1 MSPVIAQPRQRGMAI
16 VSALLIAALVAVLA
30 GSMLSQQSLFTRQ
43 LENQQRRAEGAAVLQ
58 AGLDWSRQLLAE
70 QRKADPLVRR
80 DQRWAQPLGALP
92 VGERGGQF
100 QGTLED
106 EQGKFNLR
114 NLVYEDQPDPRAE
127 ASLRR
132 LFELLELRPALA
144 TAVTTRVIDGYPLRS
159 QVAPDQA
166 FDSGRGTSP
175 GAQTQLLLPRQ
186 PMLRDV
192 RQLAEVPGM
201 DEASLQRL
209 LPFVT
214 LLPTNTWVNGNTAPA
229 EVLAAQVPGLS
240 LQKAHGLVAE
250 REGGHWFVNRG
261 DFVNRLHMPHLVLE
275 SVEVG
280 ITSDWFRLHGQTL
293 PTASAVHVGAL
304 LHVGEAGLPRV
315 IWTRVGA

>member
-1 MSPVIAQPRQRGMAI
+1 MAI

-58 AGLDWSRQLLAE
+58 AGLDWSRFLLAD

-80 DQRWAQPLGALP
+80 DQRWAQPIGGLP
-92 VGERGGQF
+92 VGTRGGQF
-100 QGTLED
+100 QGALED

-114 NLVYEDQPDPRAE
+114 NLVYEDQPDPRAQ
-127 ASLRR
+127 ASLQR

-144 TAVTTRVIDGYPLRS
+144 GAVIARVIDGYPRRS
-159 QVAPDQA
+159 QAQPGSQA
-166 FDSGRGTSP
+166 FDSGRDTSP
-175 GAQTQLLLPRQ
+175 GAEAQVLPPRL
-186 PMLRDV
+186 PMLREV

-201 DEASLQRL
+201 DAASLQRL

-214 LLPTNTWVNGNTAPA
+214 VLPANTWVNGNTATA

-250 REGGHWFVNRG
+250 RDGGHWFVNRG

-275 SVEVG
+275 SIEVG
-280 ITSDWFRLHGQTL
+280 ITSDWFRLQGQTL
-293 PTASAVHVGAL
+293 PLARAVRLEAL
-304 LHVGEAGLPRV
+304 LHVGETGLPRV
-315 IWTRVGA
+315 IWSRVGA